1 MSDETTPGVSGQEA
15 PHHVPANS
23 VEWRELIAVILLS
36 VTAIATAW
44 CGFQATKWGGAMAI
58 SFSQATTA
66 RMEATRADGNANR
79 QSNNQIQLYVDWL
92 NATLEG
98 NTELADYLSEN
109 FPEPLATAWA
119 AWMRLD
125 PFEGADAPASPFDM
139 PEFVQP
145 DALAAREAD
154 ARADAL
160 FQEALQ
166 SNQRGDDY
174 TLLTVVFATVLFFA
188 AMSDRITRNSYAW
201 ILLGV
206 GLALFTAAATVLV
219 VYPKLI

>member
-1 MSDETTPGVSGQEA
+1 VSEETTPGGAGQSGT
-15 PHHVPANS
+15 HHVPGNS

-44 CGFQATKWGGAMAI
+44 CGFQATKWGGAMSIA
-58 SFSQATTA
+58 FSQATTA

-98 NTELADYLSEN
+98 NTELSDYLSEN
-109 FPEPLATAWA
+109 FPEPLAAAWA

-125 PFEGADAPASPFDM
+125 PFEGTDAPATPFDM

-160 FQEALQ
+160 FQEALE

-188 AMSDRITRNSYAW
+188 AMSWRSSWLRPPSWCSTPS
-201 ILLGV
+201 
-206 GLALFTAAATVLV
+206 
-219 VYPKLI
+219 